1 MNSRLPFIIYWQ
13 IENYISNPCDLPVW
27 CSGNGLFAG
36 FGISLAPAKLLVY
49 NYFGTGQMEALKYCL
64 LLLLLLLLL
73 LSLLLLSL
81 SLLSLSLLSLS
92 LLSLAFYIYL

>member
-1 MNSRLPFIIYWQ
+1 MNSRLPIIIYGQ

-49 NYFGTGQMEALKYCL
+49 NYFRDGANGSLEIL
-64 LLLLLLLLL
+64 LIVVVVVVAVVGL
-73 LSLLLLSL
+73 
-81 SLLSLSLLSLS
+81 
-92 LLSLAFYIYL
+92 FIYEGGEG